1 MIWVC
6 CRVGCV
12 ERKGQGG
19 TMAIAGLGHI
29 RVSLTSFQSF
39 RHLKL
44 SSVGINFGFFIF
56 VILLEDYK
64 LLSGVVFL

>member
-1 MIWVC
+1 M
-6 CRVGCV
+6 
-12 ERKGQGG
+12 
-19 TMAIAGLGHI
+19 
-29 RVSLTSFQSF
+29 SLTSFQSF
-39 RHLKL
+39 RHFKL